1 MDSSETEEFKK
12 ISEVKPENILSDS
25 ISSSSSETIS
35 NIVAGCRPKIKTKP
49 IIIPKSDSKD
59 IKNED
64 EEFDDIKPLQSR
76 YSYRN
81 DTNIQTDRL
90 STTLPRNT
98 SRRVSFESKYEPAMS
113 SVDQFPDDMDD
124 EVNEIN
130 DEYEK
135 VNNPLSYHL
144 KQHFRMRRRQRSER
158 SQSINEP
165 TSNHQ
170 QSSDSPK
177 LSSNDTIECDNDFRR
192 QLKDNKVPPNNDI
205 RGKD

>member
-81 DTNIQTDRL
+81 DQNIQADRL
-90 STTLPRNT
+90 SSTLPRNP
-98 SRRVSFESKYEPAMS
+98 SRRVSFESKSKPAMS
-113 SVDQFPDDMDD
+113 SVDQFPDDMD
-124 EVNEIN
+124 
-130 DEYEK
+130 
-135 VNNPLSYHL
+135 
-144 KQHFRMRRRQRSER
+144 
-158 SQSINEP
+158 
-165 TSNHQ
+165 
-170 QSSDSPK
+170 
-177 LSSNDTIECDNDFRR
+177 
-192 QLKDNKVPPNNDI
+192 
-205 RGKD
+205 